1 MKLGRRCQLQV
12 EVNPK
17 ATGDGITMDA
27 QNTLTIPQDL
37 TVEFDIT
44 RTFQAST
51 QTATFRILN
60 LGLETRN
67 LLQRD
72 PFATGD
78 FRAIQFRAGYEDF
91 PLALCFNGMVQ
102 KATSFRRGTELVT
115 EITAYDGGLAAANGF
130 TAKTIGSSM
139 GIAELIT
146 ELAKDL
152 PRTRQ
157 DPIVGTFQK
166 STMRGTVLFGNT
178 WSLIVQAANDE
189 LKLATIDNNRLITLG
204 REEAL
209 ASAIPLITSESG
221 LLGTPRR
228 TDTTLEFSMLFE
240 PRMVLGQVL
249 ELQSRIN
256 EVYNGTYKVAGFT
269 HRGVISPVVSGECI
283 TNVLLFVGVPE
294 LRIITG
300 RSII

>member
-27 QNTLTIPQDL
+27 QDTLTIPPDL
-37 TVEFDIT
+37 TIEFDIT

-139 GIAELIT
+139 GIGQLIA

-157 DPIVGTFQK
+157 DPIIGTFTK

-189 LKLATIDNNRLITLG
+189 LKLATIDNNRLVTLG

-209 ASAIPLITSESG
+209 AAPIQLIDSSTG

-228 TDTTLEFSMLFE
+228 TDTSLEFSMLFE
-240 PRMVLGQVL
+240 PHIILGQVL
-249 ELQSRIN
+249 QLQSRIN

-269 HRGVISPVVSGECI
+269 HRGTISPVVSGECI

-294 LRIITG
+294 LQIITG
-300 RSII
+300 RSVI

>member
-12 EVNPK
+12 EVNPRP
-17 ATGDGITMDA
+17 TGNGITMEA

-37 TVEFDIT
+37 TVDFEIT
-44 RTFQAST
+44 RAFQAKT
-51 QTATFRILN
+51 QTANFRILN
-60 LGLETRN
+60 LGLDTRN

-102 KATSFRRGTELVT
+102 KATSYRLGTDIVT

-139 GIAELIT
+139 GIGQLIAELV
-146 ELAKDL
+146 KDL
-152 PRTRQ
+152 PRIRQ
-157 DPIVGTFQK
+157 DSIIGTFQNA
-166 STMRGTVLFGNT
+166 TMRGTALFGNT

-189 LKLATIDNNRLITLG
+189 LKLATIDNNRVVTLG
-204 REEAL
+204 DDEAL
-209 ASAIPLITSESG
+209 AAEIQLIDSSTG

-228 TDTTLEFSMLFE
+228 TDTSLEFSMLFE
-240 PRMVLGQVL
+240 PRLVLGQIL
-249 ELQSRIN
+249 QLQSRVN

-269 HRGVISPVVSGECI
+269 HRGKISPAVSGEC
-283 TNVLLFVGVPE
+283 TTSVLLFVGVPE
-294 LRIITG
+294 LKIITG
-300 RSII
+300 RSVL